1 MLLAQHQWLEAT
13 DERHRYGAMLF
24 EYYALWAASD
34 TMDSFFYWL
43 DSGDGLK
50 VESAGKGS
58 KVITR
63 AMLDAAT
70 VKYCVSVLARPGSSL
85 WGGISGVAVRGPQG
99 GSALTLGNLC
109 VRVFWVCRRQRSA
122 LSTWRR

>member
-70 VKYCVSVLARPGSSL
+70 VKYCVSVLASEARQQLSVGRD
-85 WGGISGVAVRGPQG
+85 IG
-99 GSALTLGNLC
+99 GSGKGASGRFRPDLG
-109 VRVFWVCRRQRSA
+109 
-122 LSTWRR
+122 